1 MKTTNSKVVGYWHYG
16 VILTYLSVI
25 SAIVGMFLSVA
36 VSPLWGVVCLFVS
49 GICDSFDGIVAR
61 SRKTAPT
68 TKNRSAV
75 R

>member
-36 VSPLWGVVCLFVS
+36 VSPLWGVVCLFV
-49 GICDSFDGIVAR
+49 
-61 SRKTAPT
+61 
-68 TKNRSAV
+68 
-75 R
+75 